1 MEDFPEVLANLS
13 SHLRV
18 RDDLTFSQN
27 LYYSDSIKIPSDYNP
42 ITISSHLR
50 LDLGLIWQPGEEW
63 EVGLFGRDLLES
75 HHVET
80 MYPGIDVE
88 PARVERTFL
97 LSITKRF

>member
-1 MEDFPEVLANLS
+1 MGSNSITVYRAIYLA
-13 SHLRV
+13 
-18 RDDLTFSQN
+18 
-27 LYYSDSIKIPSDYNP
+27 P
-42 ITISSHLR
+42 
-50 LDLGLIWQPGEEW
+50 QPGEEW

-75 HHVET
+75 YHVET